1 MTRPIPLQHS
11 FLPFATLFAFALALS
26 CSASHHPTRASA
38 LGQPSSSSRLEEA
51 LMRPGPIRFEKVVA
65 ADWAVARGGL
75 INLDHPRARAA
86 GLSDGPEAIR
96 IFFYV
101 LDHPRF
107 GTFLVDTGVESGFRN
122 PNGNPRVAFL
132 VEAAMK
138 TDTLQIHTTTAEWLA
153 KREPGL
159 AGVFLT
165 HLHLDHVM
173 GLPDL
178 PPGTRVY
185 VGPGEPEAEAFL
197 NIFSR
202 GTIDRMLE
210 TRGPL
215 EVWPF
220 EPDPSGRF
228 DAVIDVFGDGSVWAL
243 HVPGHSP
250 GSTAYLVRS
259 TEGPIL
265 LVGDA
270 SHTRWG
276 WENDVEPG
284 SFSAD
289 RPRSAR
295 SLETLREFTKA
306 FPQIEIHLGHQSLDP
321 QDDVRIAKT
330 K

>member
-1 MTRPIPLQHS
+1 LS
-11 FLPFATLFAFALALS
+11 SLFALILALG
-26 CSASHHPTRASA
+26 CSASHHPTRAAA
-38 LGQPSSSSRLEEA
+38 LGQPSSSQQMEAA

-75 INLDHPRARAA
+75 INLAHPRARAA
-86 GLSDGPEAIR
+86 GLREGPEAIR

-101 LDHPRF
+101 LEHPRF
-107 GTFLVDTGVESGFRN
+107 GTFLVDSGVESGFRN
-122 PNGNPRVAFL
+122 PDGNPRVASL
-132 VEAAMK
+132 VEMAMK
-138 TDTLQIHTTTAEWLA
+138 TDNLEIHTTTAEWLA
-153 KREPGL
+153 TRESDL

-178 PPGTRVY
+178 PPDTRVY
-185 VGPGEPEAEAFL
+185 AGPGEPEAEAFL
-197 NIFSR
+197 NLFSR

-210 TRGPL
+210 TQGPL

-228 DAVIDVFGDGSVWAL
+228 DSVLDVFGDGSVWAL

-276 WENDVEPG
+276 WENEVEPG

-289 RPRSAR
+289 QPRSAR
-295 SLETLREFTKA
+295 SLGTLRELAKA
-306 FPQIEIHLGHQSLDP
+306 FPQIEIHLGHQSLDV
-321 QDDVRIAKT
+321 QEGVR
-330 K
+330 